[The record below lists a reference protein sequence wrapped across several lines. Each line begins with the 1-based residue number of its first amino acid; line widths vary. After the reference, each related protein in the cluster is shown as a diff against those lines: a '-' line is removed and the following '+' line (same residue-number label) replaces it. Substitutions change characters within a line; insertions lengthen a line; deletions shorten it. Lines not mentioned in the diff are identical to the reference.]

1 MAEAKKPT
9 KATTPGKSEK
19 RRHTQHR
26 ACRPS
31 LCQQVHGRRSDL
43 TSDVRRR
50 NRDGNPYQQ
59 TDHRVS
65 SQHHQTD
72 RRRLRDARALIESDI
87 HR

>member
-9 KATTPGKSEK
+9 KTTTPGKSAK
-19 RRHTQHR
+19 RSTPNTAPATPPYASKYTVGDQISHPMFG
-26 ACRPS
+26 A
-31 LCQQVHGRRSDL
+31 G
-43 TSDVRRR
+43 
-50 NRDGNPYQQ
+50 DGNPYQQ